1 MPYLFIIKMLIKHFL
16 MIFTGPFQHLNR
28 KQIALETPASKLFTP
43 AGLWDDQKK
52 EAQSFPGTI
61 A

>member
-28 KQIALETPASKLFTP
+28 KQIARETPRQQAVY
-43 AGLWDDQKK
+43 AGRVV
-52 EAQSFPGTI
+52 G
-61 A
+61 